1 MLLKKNSLFSTL
13 PRKSYFVNC
22 FYFINYVRSVVVLSD
37 HSQVLFIPVSSRSLS
52 RINNVHCWFIQGAE
66 IYLLRK
72 MYFLIIY
79 KIDIVFSL
87 CRHFQDILK
96 QAYAI
101 FSFLF
106 MIEFFWNPYVFSLF
120 ETHCIC
126 LPAISVSGLQL
137 SDLLILHI
145 FSPSLHCLVSQ
156 NYTWWKKAAKT
167 KFLFWL
173 LFCILHSAT
182 FT

>member
-1 MLLKKNSLFSTL
+1 MLLRKNSLFSTL

-52 RINNVHCWFIQGAE
+52 RINNVHCRFIQGAE

-87 CRHFQDILK
+87 CHHFQDILK

-101 FSFLF
+101 FSLQF
-106 MIEFFWNPYVFSLF
+106 MKEFFWN
-120 ETHCIC
+120 
-126 LPAISVSGLQL
+126 
-137 SDLLILHI
+137 LI
-145 FSPSLHCLVSQ
+145 
-156 NYTWWKKAAKT
+156 NNA
-167 KFLFWL
+167 
-173 LFCILHSAT
+173 LFCKSSQPFFGCFFAYFILLHLLNHKY
-182 FT
+182 FLQF

>member
-1 MLLKKNSLFSTL
+1 
-13 PRKSYFVNC
+13 
-22 FYFINYVRSVVVLSD
+22 
-37 HSQVLFIPVSSRSLS
+37 
-52 RINNVHCWFIQGAE
+52 
-66 IYLLRK
+66 

-87 CRHFQDILK
+87 CHHFQDILK

-101 FSFLF
+101 FSFQF

-156 NYTWWKKAAKT
+156 NYTCSKKQPKQSSCFDCFFAYFILLHLLNHKY
-167 KFLFWL
+167 FLQF
-173 LFCILHSAT
+173 
-182 FT
+182 

>member
-22 FYFINYVRSVVVLSD
+22 FYFIHYVRSVVVLSY

-66 IYLLRK
+66 IYLLWK

-79 KIDIVFSL
+79 KIDI
-87 CRHFQDILK
+87 
-96 QAYAI
+96 
-101 FSFLF
+101 
-106 MIEFFWNPYVFSLF
+106 VFSLF

-156 NYTWWKKAAKT
+156 NYTWWKKATKT